1 MRALPANEA
10 LRHAQAAGEAVWAA
24 RHAYPLSIPL
34 PDNNPSLSAI
44 SQEYLNRIPQ
54 IGDDITPIYPLH

>member
-44 SQEYLNRIPQ
+44 SQEYLN
-54 IGDDITPIYPLH
+54 

>member
-10 LRHAQAAGEAVWAA
+10 LRQAQAAGETVCAA

-44 SQEYLNRIPQ
+44 SQEYLN
-54 IGDDITPIYPLH
+54 